1 MVKKI
6 LGKKTW
12 DQMDIG
18 SNEIV
23 CKKNIRTKIIIL
35 AKKKKLVI
43 VDLSFNKRVQ
53 ITLLILISYL
63 YYIPS

>member
-1 MVKKI
+1 
-6 LGKKTW
+6 
-12 DQMDIG
+12 MDIG

-43 VDLSFNKRVQ
+43 LDLSFNKRVQ
-53 ITLLILISYL
+53 IILLFLISYL